1 MSQSPKVKSGNEDAK
16 CNMDDS
22 HTELSFVPCR
32 KRQKLKDD
40 NFDQPS
46 DRSIHANAF
55 ISLVFVDSCCN
66 LDSPTEA
73 TIAREYQYFNS
84 KPTYTHQL
92 FDEEKISFLSDV
104 TLNAFNA
111 TYNSAE
117 NGSDGVR
124 SKPGLL
130 IYVKCD
136 DLSHYA
142 TTKMITLQADKESL
156 MEHIKSALPISSIC
170 HVGDECSFD
179 NLVSESSVVAVP
191 GSLFVEWSTYL
202 DESVRKHLQLPSP
215 PSPFEMHL
223 ASAKDSGAQELL
235 HRAELIA
242 KWYIETADSVNFA
255 DERWEV
261 LNLHRKDSSGVIGVN
276 DSAAHGEAFTYS
288 FAGYMT
294 LFTFNNPFLGSKI
307 RVCQAF
313 VLPHVQGKGLG
324 RMMLLAVYNLAKS
337 RSSIVEVTVED
348 PAPAFERLRDS
359 TDCEWA
365 LMYLREQSLLLTLPL
380 EDLIPA
386 THQSPMS
393 QKNKNP
399 NKFKAAASLMKF
411 EKMIKEAAT
420 ATPAEEKTRCK
431 AIKLTPAQTSFAF
444 EALQYAVFIIP
455 LMDAE
460 INSPKPAV
468 TRSSSSAVTDKIPE
482 KKREISTDVLC
493 ALSSSA
499 EYRAFRLK
507 VKRRLLNANKFL
519 KERSSTVMQ
528 NQLEELYKDLTLRY
542 QYCLEPIRRMHILQS

>member
-1 MSQSPKVKSGNEDAK
+1 MSQSPKVKSGNEDTK
-16 CNMDDS
+16 CDMDDS

-46 DRSIHANAF
+46 DRSVHANDF
-55 ISLVFVDSCCN
+55 ISLLFVDSCCN
-66 LDSPTEA
+66 FESPKEA
-73 TIAREYQYFNS
+73 TTARDYQYFNS

-111 TYNSAE
+111 TCNSVE
-117 NGSDGVR
+117 KVFDGVR
-124 SKPGLL
+124 SKPELL

-142 TTKMITLQADKESL
+142 TTRMITLQADRESL
-156 MEHIKSALPISSIC
+156 MEHIKSALPTSSIC
-170 HVGDECSFD
+170 HIGDDCSFD

-191 GSLFVEWSTYL
+191 GSLLSEPSTFL
-202 DESVRKHLQLPSP
+202 DTSVKKLPSP
-215 PSPFEMHL
+215 LSSFVMHL
-223 ASAKDSGAQELL
+223 ASAKDSGALELL

-261 LNLHRKDSSGVIGVN
+261 LNLHRKDSSGVIRVN
-276 DSAAHGEAFTYS
+276 DSAANAEAFTYS

-313 VLPHVQGKGLG
+313 VLPHMQGKGLG

-365 LMYLREQSLLLTLPL
+365 LMYLREQSLLLSPPL

-386 THQSPMS
+386 THQSPSS
-393 QKNKNP
+393 QKNKNS
-399 NKFKAAASLMKF
+399 NNFKAALSLMRF
-411 EKMIKEAAT
+411 EKTVKEAAA

-460 INSPKPAV
+460 MNSPKPAV

-507 VKRRLLNANKFL
+507 VKRRLLNSNKYL

-528 NQLEELYKDLTLRY
+528 NQLEELYKDLTQRY

>member
-1 MSQSPKVKSGNEDAK
+1 MSQSPKVRSINEDTK
-16 CNMDDS
+16 CSVDDS

-40 NFDQPS
+40 NLGQPS
-46 DRSIHANAF
+46 DHSIHANAF

-66 LDSPTEA
+66 LGSPKEA
-73 TIAREYQYFNS
+73 TTAREYQYFNS

-104 TLNAFNA
+104 TFNAFNA
-111 TYNSAE
+111 TYNSVGK
-117 NGSDGVR
+117 GSDGAR
-124 SKPGLL
+124 SKPELL

-142 TTKMITLQADKESL
+142 TTRMITLQADKETL
-156 MEHIKSALPISSIC
+156 MDHIKSSLPTSSIC

-179 NLVSESSVVAVP
+179 SLVSESSVVTVP
-191 GSLFVEWSTYL
+191 GSLLSAPSTFL
-202 DESVRKHLQLPSP
+202 DGSVRNYIQLPS
-215 PSPFEMHL
+215 SLSSFEMHL

-261 LNLHRKDSSGVIGVN
+261 LNLHRKDSFDLTGVN
-276 DSAAHGEAFTYS
+276 DSAAHAEASTYS

-313 VLPHVQGKGLG
+313 VLPHMQGKGLG

-365 LMYLREQSLLLTLPL
+365 LMYLQEQSLLLSPPL
-380 EDLIPA
+380 TVLTPSS
-386 THQSPMS
+386 HQSPSS
-393 QKNKNP
+393 QKKENSN
-399 NKFKAAASLMKF
+399 NSKAAPSLMKF
-411 EKMIKEAAT
+411 EKMIKEAAA

-431 AIKLTPAQTSFAF
+431 AVKLTPAQTSFAF

-455 LMDAE
+455 LMDAG
-460 INSPKPAV
+460 INSPKIVV
-468 TRSSSSAVTDKIPE
+468 TRSSSSVVTDKVPE

-519 KERSSTVMQ
+519 KERTSTVMQ

-542 QYCLEPIRRMHILQS
+542 QYCLEPIRRMHISQS